1 MNTTLTALFILT
13 CITSV
18 VGPVAAYWRG
28 YEKGHAEGHD
38 LGAATGFVRG
48 RRSEREESRNMNF

>member
-1 MNTTLTALFILT
+1 MTALFILT

-18 VGPVAAYWRG
+18 AGPVAAYWRG
-28 YEKGHAEGHD
+28 YERGHAEGHD

-48 RRSEREESRNMNF
+48 RRSEREETRNLNF